1 MYSVVL
7 DMKQEKVEFSKA
19 VLTGFHAQ
27 YPGWHLMMEFWIS
40 TIILSAACIWYKS
53 SCWSSCFW
61 SGFQYVQ
68 CCMKQS
74 VVKHAGE
81 EILTNE
87 TYLRIKAV
95 FTTYLC
101 CCLQSYYLQ
110 LPPHK
115 LACEVRLSYALAF
128 KVKLLLPCL
137 VICCQFVCVIL
148 TNNVWAECIWWRDQ
162 EQHCES
168 DPCWWDSGQWWP
180 WDHVTQVSSVS
191 LC

>member
-1 MYSVVL
+1 MI
-7 DMKQEKVEFSKA
+7 
-19 VLTGFHAQ
+19 
-27 YPGWHLMMEFWIS
+27 EFWIS

-137 VICCQFVCVIL
+137 VICCQFVWVIL
-148 TNNVWAECIWWRDQ
+148 SNNVER
-162 EQHCES
+162 
-168 DPCWWDSGQWWP
+168 
-180 WDHVTQVSSVS
+180 SVS
-191 LC
+191 GGEIRSSIVRVTPAGETPVSGDHETMWPRSVVCHSVSGLRTTCCCKYLQVHLIWLSQHKHISQDDQH